1 MSQGI
6 QRSVSVVPGDTVIVS
21 ATPIPGNEELIHRT
35 LDNLFRLGAD
45 VVYDDLLSVHVSGH
59 ASRDEQQRMIEV
71 VRPRYF
77 VPIHGE
83 YRHLVLHSK
92 LAAQCGVAAEH
103 ILVMESGDVLEIDAQ
118 HAEVV
123 DHVSDS
129 RIFVDGRGVGD
140 VEQTILEERRSLA
153 DSGFL
158 AAVVLIDKYTGS
170 LLGEP
175 QILSR
180 GFSSEFQS
188 NGLLESAREEIGR
201 AAQTG
206 GSRSELAERVQ
217 AALARLAFEA
227 TGRRPVVVAAVSK
240 V

>member
-1 MSQGI
+1 
-6 QRSVSVVPGDTVIVS
+6 
-21 ATPIPGNEELIHRT
+21 L
-35 LDNLFRLGAD
+35 
-45 VVYDDLLSVHVSGH
+45 
-59 ASRDEQQRMIEV
+59 
-71 VRPRYF
+71 
-77 VPIHGE
+77 
-83 YRHLVLHSK
+83 
-92 LAAQCGVAAEH
+92 
-103 ILVMESGDVLEIDAQ
+103 
-118 HAEVV
+118 
-123 DHVSDS
+123 
-129 RIFVDGRGVGD
+129 GD